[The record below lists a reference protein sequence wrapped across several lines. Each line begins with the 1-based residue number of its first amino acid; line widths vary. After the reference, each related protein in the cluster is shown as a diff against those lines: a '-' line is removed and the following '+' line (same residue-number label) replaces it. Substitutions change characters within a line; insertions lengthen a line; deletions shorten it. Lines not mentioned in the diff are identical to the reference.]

1 MNIFKRWREPMNAL
15 THLIPLIVFI
25 PIVFYLVFKGYVNG
39 GLYSALA
46 FLIFALSVIGL
57 YSASTIYH
65 MLPVKEEIVAILKK
79 IDHMMIFVLIAGT
92 YTPICLISLKGVWGY
107 SMFAIVWIIAIF
119 GIFLKF
125 FWIKAPRWLSTSI
138 YVVMGWIAV
147 IAFYPVIKA
156 IHWSGILLLIL
167 GGVLYTIGAI
177 IYATKRPK
185 INFKYLGFHEIFH
198 LFVIAGSVCYIIFMF
213 VYVL

>member
-1 MNIFKRWREPMNAL
+1 MNIFKKWREPMNAL
-15 THLIPLIVFI
+15 THLIPLIIFI
-25 PIVFYLVFKGYVNG
+25 PIVFYLVFKGYMQG
-39 GLYSALA
+39 GIYSALA
-46 FLIFALSVIGL
+46 FLVFAFSVIGL

-65 MLPVKEEIVAILKK
+65 MLPAKEKTIAILKK

-119 GIFLKF
+119 GIFLKL

-138 YVVMGWIAV
+138 YVIMGWVAV
-147 IAFYPVIKA
+147 VAFYPIIKA

-167 GGVLYTIGAI
+167 GGILYTIGAV
-177 IYATKRPK
+177 IYATKHPK

-198 LFVIAGSVCYIIFMF
+198 LFVIAGSVCYIVFMF

>member
-1 MNIFKRWREPMNAL
+1 MNIFKKWREPMNTL

-92 YTPICLISLKGVWGY
+92 YTPICLISLKGAWGY

-167 GGVLYTIGAI
+167 GGILYTIGAV